1 MGWADS
7 VAASTKRSGQAQGF
21 ITIGLY
27 EFYDGFGLMRWV
39 TSEDVPRSGELR
51 VPAGAIFTPSARELA
66 EARAIRIIELRAD
79 QAAPAAPPEKIVA
92 LGADHGGFHLKEAL
106 KPVLA
111 GLGLET
117 RDVGVFDE
125 KPADYPDIAQK
136 VAELVARG
144 EARRGVIIDGA
155 GIGSSIAANKVSG
168 IRAALCYD
176 RASARNSREHN
187 DSNVLTLG
195 ARLLTGGQAEEVL
208 RTWLETPFAG
218 GRHTAR
224 VEKIARIEREY
235 SRVPQPL
242 PDGMPSGPGSVA
254 VAEPGPE
261 GTPSA
266 SGVASLIDHTML
278 RPEATRGDIV
288 KLCGEARQYG
298 FATVCI
304 NPYWVPLAASELAGT
319 TVKVCTVA
327 GFPLG
332 ATSTEAKVAESAA
345 ALRAG
350 AREIDMVINIG
361 ALRSGD
367 FDAVKLDIQAVTR
380 VCHDAAAIVKVIL
393 ETALLDDA
401 QKTAAC
407 GLAQAAGA
415 DFVKT
420 STGFGPA
427 GATVQDIVLMRHAVG
442 PRMGVKAAGGIR
454 TLDDFRAMVAAG
466 ANRVGASASV
476 KIVEAAGK

>member
-1 MGWADS
+1 
-7 VAASTKRSGQAQGF
+7 
-21 ITIGLY
+21 
-27 EFYDGFGLMRWV
+27 MRWV

-51 VPAGAIFTPSARELA
+51 VPAGTIFTPSARELA
-66 EARAIRIIELRAD
+66 EARAIRIIELRD
-79 QAAPAAPPEKIVA
+79 GQAAPAAAPEKIVA
-92 LGADHGGFHLKEAL
+92 LGADHGGFRLKEIL
-106 KPVLA
+106 KPLLSGLA
-111 GLGLET
+111 LEI
-117 RDVGVFDE
+117 RDVGVYDE

-136 VAELVARG
+136 VAEMVARG

-195 ARLLTGGQAEEVL
+195 ARLLTAGQAEEVL

-218 GRHTAR
+218 GRHAAR
-224 VEKIARIEREY
+224 VEKIARIEEQYGKERA
-235 SRVPQPL
+235 PAPAAA
-242 PDGMPSGPGSVA
+242 GPATAHV
-254 VAEPGPE
+254 EGPI
-261 GTPSA
+261 
-266 SGVASLIDHTML
+266 ASLIDHTML
-278 RPEATRGDIV
+278 RPEATRADIV

-319 TVKVCTVA
+319 AVKVCTVA

-332 ATSTEAKVAESAA
+332 ATSTEAKVAEAA
-345 ALRAG
+345 AAVRAG
-350 AREIDMVINIG
+350 AREIDMVINVG

-367 FDAVKLDIQAVTR
+367 FDTVKLDIGAVAR
-380 VCHDAAAIVKVIL
+380 VCHDAGAIVKVIL
-393 ETALLDDA
+393 ETALLDNV

-427 GATVQDIVLMRHAVG
+427 GATVQDVVLMRHAVG